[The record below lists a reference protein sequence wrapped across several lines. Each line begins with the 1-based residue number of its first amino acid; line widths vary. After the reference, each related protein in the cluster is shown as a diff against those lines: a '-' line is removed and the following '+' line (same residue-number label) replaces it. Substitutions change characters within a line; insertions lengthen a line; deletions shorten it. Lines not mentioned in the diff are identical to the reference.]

1 MRNVFDTVC
10 REVNVNGAKFSVDFK
25 SRSLKLNGEY
35 LIKNG
40 EVLIERGMPLY
51 VPEHFLFHIRDFYSA
66 YRHSIPSERS
76 ESRGRN
82 YFKALPEKDLSD
94 QDMLYGQ
101 HREFCRSQLEV
112 YILCCMMEGAKWDDS
127 WGKWFWHDTD
137 EPNLILLRTWFEE
150 PVKAEGV

>member
-10 REVNVNGAKFSVDFK
+10 REVNVNGAKFLVDFK
-25 SRSLKLNGEY
+25 KRSLKLNGEY

-51 VPEHFLFHIRDFYSA
+51 VPENFLFHVRDFYYS

-76 ESRGRN
+76 ESRNKN
-82 YFKALPEKDLSD
+82 YFMALSEEELSA
-94 QDMLYGQ
+94 QDMLYGRY
-101 HREFCRSQLEV
+101 RETCRAELEV
-112 YILCCMMEGAKWDDS
+112 YILCCMIEGAKWDES
-127 WGKWFWHDTD
+127 WGKWFWHDTE

-150 PVKAEGV
+150 PAKAEGE